1 MLDPLPHHR
10 TAPLRADIRARR
22 SLSLPPPPRLH
33 LRFAPPNLF
42 SNTLARLRRASSGC
56 ALSLMA
62 LPMVGFAADS
72 KPLPVPVTKPAR
84 GEITRF
90 VTLPSTVR
98 ANQQVTLYAKVAGY
112 LGKVTVDKGDTV
124 KEGDVLAEIEVPEL
138 AADLKRYEA
147 DAKVAGVESQR
158 LSDAQKRAP
167 DLVVPQTLDKAR
179 GALDS
184 AKASMERTQT
194 LLGFAKITAPFDG
207 VVTMRNVDSG
217 AFVPAAT
224 GGSNAQ
230 AAALFTVM
238 DFNTVR
244 VQTAV
249 PEIEVP
255 LVKKGQPVKV
265 SMEEFPGRV
274 FEGTVTRISYA
285 LDEVT
290 RTMLVETDL
299 PNAAHELRP
308 GMYALAKIG
317 VEKHADAL
325 LIPADALVME
335 KANAFVYKLA
345 DGKAKKTP
353 VTAGFNDGKSA
364 EVLKGVEP
372 GEQVIVTG
380 KLPLTDGQ
388 PVVAQ

>member
-1 MLDPLPHHR
+1 MLRSPALL
-10 TAPLRADIRARR
+10 TLALCAPLYAAE
-22 SLSLPPPPRLH
+22 P
-33 LRFAPPNLF
+33 
-42 SNTLARLRRASSGC
+42 LA
-56 ALSLMA
+56 
-62 LPMVGFAADS
+62 
-72 KPLPVPVTKPAR
+72 VPVTKPTH

-90 VTLPSTVR
+90 VTLPSTIR

-112 LGKVTVDKGDTV
+112 LGKVTVDKGDAV
-124 KEGDVLAEIEVPEL
+124 KDGDVLAEIEVPEL

-158 LSDAQKRAP
+158 LTDAQKRAP
-167 DLVVPQTLDKAR
+167 DLVIPQSLDKAR

-184 AKASMERTQT
+184 AKANMERTQT

-207 VVTMRNVDSG
+207 VITMRNVDSG

-265 SMEEFPGRV
+265 SFEEFPGRV
-274 FEGTVTRISYA
+274 FDGQVTRLSYA
-285 LDEVT
+285 LDEAT

-299 PNAAHELRP
+299 PNQAHELRP
-308 GMYALAKIG
+308 GMYALAKVG
-317 VEKHADAL
+317 VEKHTDAV

-353 VTAGFNDGKSA
+353 VTAGFNDGKNA
-364 EVLKGVEP
+364 EVLKGVDLAD
-372 GEQVIVTG
+372 QIIVTG

-388 PVVAQ
+388 PVRPQ